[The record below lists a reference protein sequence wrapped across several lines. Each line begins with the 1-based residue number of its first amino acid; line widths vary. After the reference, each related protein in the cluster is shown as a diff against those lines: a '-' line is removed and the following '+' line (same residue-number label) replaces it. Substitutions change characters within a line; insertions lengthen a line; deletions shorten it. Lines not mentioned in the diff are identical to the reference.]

1 MIRYIFG
8 LTQGFRGRIA
18 FSASAGIIRVITG
31 LIFVWLS
38 KRSVDIATGDAS
50 GDLLLCIA
58 GLVAALTIELICS
71 ALGNRTT
78 ELSEAG
84 MKNMLQERIFRRLM
98 TASWTGQEKYHSG
111 DMLSRLTE
119 DSRVA
124 AEYLRRTVPTV
135 IIAIVQLIE
144 AYILLLHFNPMLAI
158 ILVVILPFYLILGK
172 LFFKKMRVLTKR
184 IRDIESNLQEK
195 MQESIQHRILLMTC
209 RYTLRTIDAICAI
222 HHSRYSV
229 MQKRANI
236 TMYSRTA
243 VVAGFEMGYLAAF
256 LWGINGLYRGTIS
269 FGMMTAYLQLAGQI
283 QRPLAELARLLPGM
297 INSHTAFSRLQ
308 EIEQIPGEQ
317 AIAEEEEA
325 SDANTS
331 AGIIINDIS
340 FRYPGNQKPIFNHF
354 SHTFSPGSKTAIMGE
369 TGAGKSTLLRL
380 ILALLKPQ
388 EGEIDI
394 FTESG
399 GKINSKPVTTATR
412 KDIVYVP
419 QGNSLLSGT
428 IRYNLRIA
436 KPDATE
442 EEMRSALHD
451 AAADF
456 VFDLK
461 FGLETTCGEHGDGLS
476 EGQAQRIAI
485 ARGLLSKGKIL
496 LLDEISASLDEK
508 TETLLMQRLSSRKDT
523 HTILFVTHRSGVLP
537 YCDQILNLETVS

>member
-1 MIRYIFG
+1 
-8 LTQGFRGRIA
+8 
-18 FSASAGIIRVITG
+18 
-31 LIFVWLS
+31 
-38 KRSVDIATGDAS
+38 
-50 GDLLLCIA
+50 
-58 GLVAALTIELICS
+58 
-71 ALGNRTT
+71 
-78 ELSEAG
+78 
-84 MKNMLQERIFRRLM
+84 
-98 TASWTGQEKYHSG
+98 
-111 DMLSRLTE
+111 
-119 DSRVA
+119 
-124 AEYLRRTVPTV
+124 
-135 IIAIVQLIE
+135 
-144 AYILLLHFNPMLAI
+144 
-158 ILVVILPFYLILGK
+158 
-172 LFFKKMRVLTKR
+172 
-184 IRDIESNLQEK
+184 
-195 MQESIQHRILLMTC
+195 
-209 RYTLRTIDAICAI
+209 
-222 HHSRYSV
+222 
-229 MQKRANI
+229 
-236 TMYSRTA
+236 MYSRTA